1 MDVNDQFPIFTYP
14 KPNQMIFINEV
25 KYNVFLKRIDNF
37 QNTCNFLKFQDASI
51 GQLVDRDGENVTL
64 KALDADAYE
73 PFNEIHYRFSG
84 SEDSVITDHF
94 EIDSTTGQI
103 TVLKTLNDLNEEIQ
117 VKIWKLIKVVVTFYL
132 RLRNEFQLVNQ

>member
-1 MDVNDQFPIFTYP
+1 M
-14 KPNQMIFINEV
+14 
-25 KYNVFLKRIDNF
+25 
-37 QNTCNFLKFQDASI
+37 
-51 GQLVDRDGENVTL
+51 

-132 RLRNEFQLVNQ
+132 RLRNEFHLIQKVTTTLGRGFPFKDMWKIFYRIFIFHPIFLFR

>member
-1 MDVNDQFPIFTYP
+1 M
-14 KPNQMIFINEV
+14 
-25 KYNVFLKRIDNF
+25 
-37 QNTCNFLKFQDASI
+37 
-51 GQLVDRDGENVTL
+51 TL

-103 TVLKTLNDLNEEIQ
+103 TVLKTLIDLSEDIE
-117 VKIWKLIKVVVTFYL
+117 VTIWKF
-132 RLRNEFQLVNQ
+132 

>member
-1 MDVNDQFPIFTYP
+1 M
-14 KPNQMIFINEV
+14 
-25 KYNVFLKRIDNF
+25 
-37 QNTCNFLKFQDASI
+37 
-51 GQLVDRDGENVTL
+51 
-64 KALDADAYE
+64 KALDADVYE

-132 RLRNEFQLVNQ
+132 RLRNEFQPFPAKNQAYNWLT

>member
-1 MDVNDQFPIFTYP
+1 M
-14 KPNQMIFINEV
+14 
-25 KYNVFLKRIDNF
+25 
-37 QNTCNFLKFQDASI
+37 
-51 GQLVDRDGENVTL
+51 

-94 EIDSTTGQI
+94 EIDSTTGQL

-117 VKIWKLIKVVVTFYL
+117 VKIWKFIKVVVTFYL
-132 RLRNEFQLVNQ
+132 RLRNEFQPFPVKNQASDCLIQLVNQ

>member
-1 MDVNDQFPIFTYP
+1 M
-14 KPNQMIFINEV
+14 
-25 KYNVFLKRIDNF
+25 
-37 QNTCNFLKFQDASI
+37 
-51 GQLVDRDGENVTL
+51 

-94 EIDSTTGQI
+94 EIDSTTGQL

-132 RLRNEFQLVNQ
+132 RLRNEFQPFPAKNQASDWLTQWLNQLEVWFMA